1 MYIFRS
7 LFLLTLLSCFQIS
20 FAQDYSK
27 HMPNSHVDETFI
39 ENQGQWPN
47 SVLFKSKIAAGN
59 IWVQQH
65 KILFHLNDYS
75 RLFELHQKP
84 KDAEETI
91 YGKQTLVHLNF
102 PSSNEIIKIE
112 KQNKTKTYY
121 NYFIGND
128 STKWANNV
136 FGYSEVT
143 MKDFYSGID
152 LKLISQHDGF
162 KYEFHLQPNTDPNLI
177 YFNYGGAKNV
187 KVAINGNLIIET
199 ELGKIIEQKPFSYQV
214 VKGKMKEVQNTFVIR
229 DNQVYFKLGK
239 YDVSKELIIDPV
251 LVFATYSGSVTDNF
265 GMTATYGYD
274 GTAYSAGIIYGN
286 QYPTPDP
293 LAWDVTSNIT
303 IPNTNVATTD
313 AFISKY
319 SADGSTMLWTT
330 FIGGGDNT
338 QGTET
343 VHSLICDQNNNVYM
357 YGVTSSLDFPVQ
369 GGFQTVHNGGSN
381 LSVAFNG
388 TNFGTIGTD
397 IFVAKFSANGQSL
410 IGSTYIGGSENDG
423 VNYKVTSGSYN
434 TVAAYDSLSMNYGD
448 QFRGEIMLDDIG
460 NCIVASCT
468 RSQNFPVLNPFQSSN
483 AGQLDGVVFKMSPNL
498 NNLIWSSYFGG
509 SNNDACYSVK
519 VDSSSNIVFAGGTS
533 SNDLPFTAGGFNS
546 IYNGGKT
553 DGFVAKINPLGS
565 IILNAT
571 YLGTANYDQ
580 AFFVEIDRNDNVFV
594 LGQSIGG
601 AFPVLNATFVN
612 PGSSQFIIKLNPEL
626 NQNLNS
632 TVFGNGSPSI
642 NISPAAFL
650 VDICG
655 NMYVSGWGAN
665 ILQGVPLSGMPITH
679 EIVNGVVEEAT
690 QLSPPNGF
698 DFYLLVIKRNF
709 EDTLF
714 ASYIGGATAS
724 EHVDGG
730 TSRFDKNG
738 IVYQSV
744 CGGCGGVSDFPTSP
758 GAWSSQNLSS
768 NCNNLIFK
776 FDFQLI
782 PKAEFTI
789 DNNVGCAN
797 FMVEFENFS
806 TESDSYLWDF
816 GNGDTSSILFNPI
829 ITYNAPGVYNVNLY
843 VTDSICLLTDT
854 AQITITVTENIQLSV
869 SDDVE
874 LCSPVELTLV
884 ANSFGTASYF
894 IWSSS
899 PNFTDTLNSSLAD
912 SVLIITPSGPTTYYV
927 LAGNPGCY
935 KKDSV
940 TVNFIGSSV
949 VLNGNTELCLG
960 ENTILTATN
969 SNPNI
974 TFNYSWQPLSIIVGP
989 STNNSVQIN
998 PPFSQ
1003 YVYLTASSSNGCIV
1017 DDSIFVTVS
1026 FIDPSSVVASA
1037 SQYIAAVGSNVTL
1050 FGLPS
1055 GMDTYSWSP
1064 TTGVSEPTMQQTNA
1078 AVNATTIFTLTVS
1091 EGACT
1096 ESDTTEVKVYEIIC
1110 EDPYVFIPNAFS
1122 PNGDNENDILYVRG
1136 IWIEKMIFRIFDR
1149 WGEMVFESTD
1159 PTIGWDGTFKDRK
1172 LDPDVYDFYLDVT
1185 CIGGLKSIVKG
1196 NVTLMK

>member
-1 MYIFRS
+1 MFNCRS
-7 LFLLTLLSCFQIS
+7 LFLLTLFSFFQIA
-20 FAQDYSK
+20 FAQDHFK
-27 HMPNSHVDETFI
+27 QMHRAHEEEKFI
-39 ENQGQWPN
+39 ENKGQWPN

-65 KILFHLNDYS
+65 KLLFHLQDYS

-84 KDAEETI
+84 QDAEETI

-102 PSSNEIIKIE
+102 PSSNEVIKIE
-112 KQNKTKTYY
+112 KQNRTKTYF

-128 STKWANNV
+128 SSKWANNV
-136 FGYSEVT
+136 YGYSEVT
-143 MKDFYSGID
+143 MKEFYFGID
-152 LKLISQHDGF
+152 LKLITQHEGF
-162 KYEFHLQPNTDPNLI
+162 KYEFHVQPKTDPSLI
-177 YFNYGGAKNV
+177 YFNYGGVKDV

-199 ELGKIIEQKPFSYQV
+199 ELGKIIEQKPFTYQLV
-214 VKGKMKEVQNTFVIR
+214 NGKMKEVQNTFVIK
-229 DNQVYFKLGK
+229 DNQVSFKLGK
-239 YDVSKELIIDPV
+239 YDISKELIIDPV

-293 LAWDVTSNIT
+293 LAWDVISNIT

-343 VHSLICDQNNNVYM
+343 AHSLICDQSNNIYM
-357 YGVTSSLDFPVQ
+357 YGVTSSLDFPIQ
-369 GGFQTVHNGGSN
+369 GGFQTIHNGGSN
-381 LSVAFNG
+381 LTVAFNG
-388 TNFGTIGTD
+388 TNFGSVGTD
-397 IFVAKFSANGQSL
+397 IFVAKFSSNGQSL
-410 IGSTYIGGSENDG
+410 LGSTYVGGAANDG

-448 QFRGEIMLDDIG
+448 QFRGEIMLDQSG

-468 RSQNFPVLNPFQSSN
+468 RSQNFPVLNPFQSTN
-483 AGQLDGVVFKMSPNL
+483 AGQLDGVIFKMSSNL
-498 NNLIWSSYFGG
+498 NNLLWSSYYGG
-509 SNNDACYSVK
+509 ANNDACYSVK
-519 VDSSSNIVFAGGTS
+519 VDSSSNVVFAGGTS
-533 SNDLPFTAGGFNS
+533 SSDLPFTTGGFNS
-546 IYNGGKT
+546 SYNGGKT
-553 DGFVAKINPLGS
+553 DGFVAKINPTGS
-565 IILNAT
+565 TILNAT

-601 AFPVLNATFVN
+601 SFPVLNANFVN
-612 PGSSQFIIKLNPEL
+612 PGSSQFIIKLNPLL

-665 ILQGVPLSGMPITH
+665 ILQGVPLSGMP
-679 EIVNGVVEEAT
+679 VT
-690 QLSPPNGF
+690 QDALQPTPPNGF

-744 CGGCGGVSDFPTSP
+744 CGGCGGVSDFPTSQ

-789 DNNVGCAN
+789 DNNVGCAS
-797 FMVEFENFS
+797 FTVEFENFS

-829 ITYNAPGVYNVNLY
+829 ISYNAPGVYDVNLY

-854 AQITITVTENIQLSV
+854 AQITITVTENIQLTTSN
-869 SDDVE
+869 DVE

-899 PNFTDTLNSSLAD
+899 PDFTDTLNSSLAD
-912 SVLIITPSGPTTYYV
+912 SVLIITPAGPTTYYV

-935 KKDSV
+935 KKDSIIV
-940 TVNFIGSSV
+940 DFIGSSV

-960 ENTILTATN
+960 ENTLLTATN
-969 SNPNI
+969 SNPTI
-974 TFNYSWQPLSIIVGP
+974 SFNYLWQPTSIIVGS
-989 STNNSVQIN
+989 STMNSVQIN
-998 PPFSQ
+998 PPISQ
-1003 YVYLTASSSNGCIV
+1003 YVYLTASSSNGCVV
-1017 DDSIFVTVS
+1017 DDSIFVNVS
-1026 FIDPSSVVASA
+1026 FIDSSLVVASA

-1050 FGLPS
+1050 FGSPS
-1055 GMDTYSWSP
+1055 GMDSYSWSP
-1064 TTGVSEPTMQQTNA
+1064 TTGVSNPTMQQTNA
-1078 AVNATTIFTLTVS
+1078 TVNATTIFTLTVS
-1091 EGACT
+1091 EGGCIR
-1096 ESDTTEVKVYEIIC
+1096 SDTTEIKVYEIIC

-1122 PNGDNENDILYVRG
+1122 PNGDNENDVLYVRG
-1136 IWIEKMIFRIFDR
+1136 IWIEKMVFRIFDR
-1149 WGEMVFESTD
+1149 WGEMVFESND
-1159 PTIGWDGTFKDRK
+1159 PSIGWDGTFKGRK

-1185 CIGGLKSIVKG
+1185 CIGGLKSIIKG

>member
-1 MYIFRS
+1 MRS
-7 LFLLTLLSCFQIS
+7 
-20 FAQDYSK
+20 AHEEEK
-27 HMPNSHVDETFI
+27 FI
-39 ENQGQWPN
+39 ENKGQWPN

-65 KILFHLNDYS
+65 KLLFHLQDYS

-84 KDAEETI
+84 QDAEETI

-102 PSSNEIIKIE
+102 PSSNEVTKIE
-112 KQNKTKTYY
+112 KQNRTKTYF

-128 STKWANNV
+128 SSKWANNV
-136 FGYSEVT
+136 YGYSEVI
-143 MKDFYSGID
+143 MKEFYFGID
-152 LKLISQHDGF
+152 LKLITQHEGF
-162 KYEFHLQPNTDPNLI
+162 KYEFHVQPKTDPSLI
-177 YFNYGGAKNV
+177 YFNYGGVKDV

-199 ELGKIIEQKPFSYQV
+199 ELGKIIEQKPFTYQLV
-214 VKGKMKEVQNTFVIR
+214 NGKMKEVQNTFVIK
-229 DNQVYFKLGK
+229 DNQVSFKLGK
-239 YDVSKELIIDPV
+239 YDISKELIIDPV

-293 LAWDVTSNIT
+293 LAWDVNSNIT

-343 VHSLICDQNNNVYM
+343 AHSLICDQSNNIYM
-357 YGVTSSLDFPVQ
+357 YGVTSSLDFPIQ
-369 GGFQTVHNGGSN
+369 GGFQTIHNGGSN
-381 LSVAFNG
+381 LTVAFNG
-388 TNFGTIGTD
+388 TNFGNVGTD
-397 IFVAKFSANGQSL
+397 IFVAKFSSNGQSL
-410 IGSTYIGGSENDG
+410 LGSTYVGGAANDG

-448 QFRGEIMLDDIG
+448 QFRGEIMLDQNG

-468 RSQNFPVLNPFQSSN
+468 RSQNFPVLNPFQSTN
-483 AGQLDGVVFKMSPNL
+483 GGQLDGVIFKMSSNL
-498 NNLIWSSYFGG
+498 NTLLWSSYYGG
-509 SNNDACYSVK
+509 ANNDACYSVK
-519 VDSSSNIVFAGGTS
+519 VDSSSNVVFAGGTS
-533 SNDLPFTAGGFNS
+533 SSDLPFTIGGFNS
-546 IYNGGKT
+546 SYNGGKT
-553 DGFVAKINPLGS
+553 DGFVAKINPTGS
-565 IILNAT
+565 TILNAT

-601 AFPVLNATFVN
+601 SFPVLNANFVN

-679 EIVNGVVEEAT
+679 EIVNGVVIDAVQQT
-690 QLSPPNGF
+690 PPNGF

-714 ASYIGGATAS
+714 ASYIGGASAS

-744 CGGCGGVSDFPTSP
+744 CGGCGGVSDFPTSQ

-782 PKAEFTI
+782 PNAEFTI
-789 DNNVGCAN
+789 DNNVGCAS
-797 FMVEFENFS
+797 FLVDFENFS

-816 GNGDTSSILFNPI
+816 GNGDTSSILFNPTI
-829 ITYNAPGVYNVNLY
+829 NYDVPGVYNVNLY

-854 AQITITVTENIQLSV
+854 AQITITVTENIQLTTSN
-869 SDDVE
+869 DVE

-899 PNFTDTLNSSLAD
+899 PDFTDTLNSSLAD
-912 SVLIITPSGPTTYYV
+912 SVLIITPAGPTTYYV

-935 KKDSV
+935 KKDSIV
-940 TVNFIGSSV
+940 VDFIGSSV
-949 VLNGNTELCLG
+949 VLNGNTEICLG
-960 ENTILTATN
+960 ENTLLTATN
-969 SNPNI
+969 SNPTI
-974 TFNYSWQPLSIIVGP
+974 SFNYTWQPTSIIVGS
-989 STNNSVQIN
+989 STMNSVQIN
-998 PPFSQ
+998 PLISQ

-1017 DDSIFVTVS
+1017 DDSIFVNVS
-1026 FIDPSSVVASA
+1026 FIDTSLVVASA
-1037 SQYIAAVGSNVTL
+1037 SQYIAAVGSNITL
-1050 FGLPS
+1050 FGSPS
-1055 GMDTYSWSP
+1055 GMDSYSWSP
-1064 TTGVSEPTMQQTNA
+1064 TTGVFDPTMQQTHA
-1078 AVNATTIFTLTVS
+1078 TVNATTIFTLTVS
-1091 EGACT
+1091 EGGCIR
-1096 ESDTTEVKVYEIIC
+1096 SDTTEIKVYEIIC

-1122 PNGDNENDILYVRG
+1122 PNGDNENDVLYVRG
-1136 IWIEKMIFRIFDR
+1136 IWIEKMVFRIFDR
-1149 WGEMVFESTD
+1149 WGEMVFESSD
-1159 PTIGWDGTFKDRK
+1159 PSIGWDGTFKGGK

-1185 CIGGLKSIVKG
+1185 CIGGLKSIIKG

>member
-1 MYIFRS
+1 MFNCRS
-7 LFLLTLLSCFQIS
+7 LFLLTLFSFFQIT
-20 FAQDYSK
+20 FAQDHFKRMRSAHEEEK
-27 HMPNSHVDETFI
+27 FI
-39 ENQGQWPN
+39 ENKGQWPN

-65 KILFHLNDYS
+65 KLLFHLQDYS

-84 KDAEETI
+84 QDAEETI

-102 PSSNEIIKIE
+102 PSSNEVIKIE
-112 KQNKTKTYY
+112 KQNRTKTYF

-128 STKWANNV
+128 SSKWANNV
-136 FGYSEVT
+136 YGYSEVI
-143 MKDFYSGID
+143 MKEFYFGID
-152 LKLISQHDGF
+152 LKLITQHEGF
-162 KYEFHLQPNTDPNLI
+162 KYEFHVQPKTDPSLI
-177 YFNYGGAKNV
+177 YFNYGGVKDV

-199 ELGKIIEQKPFSYQV
+199 ELGKIIEQKPFTYQLV
-214 VKGKMKEVQNTFVIR
+214 NGKMKEVQNTFVIK
-229 DNQVYFKLGK
+229 DNQVSFKLGK
-239 YDVSKELIIDPV
+239 YDISKELIIDPV

-293 LAWDVTSNIT
+293 LAWDVNSNIT

-343 VHSLICDQNNNVYM
+343 AHSLICDQSNNIYM
-357 YGVTSSLDFPVQ
+357 YGVTSSLDFPIQ
-369 GGFQTVHNGGSN
+369 GGFQTIHNGGSN
-381 LSVAFNG
+381 LTVAFNG
-388 TNFGTIGTD
+388 TNFGNVGTD
-397 IFVAKFSANGQSL
+397 IFVAKFSSNGQSL
-410 IGSTYIGGSENDG
+410 LGSTYVGGAANDG

-448 QFRGEIMLDDIG
+448 QFRGEIMLDQSG

-468 RSQNFPVLNPFQSSN
+468 RSQNFPVLNPFQSTN
-483 AGQLDGVVFKMSPNL
+483 AGQLDGVIFKMSSNL
-498 NNLIWSSYFGG
+498 NNLLWSSYYGG
-509 SNNDACYSVK
+509 ANNDACYSVK
-519 VDSSSNIVFAGGTS
+519 VDSSSNVVFAGGTS
-533 SNDLPFTAGGFNS
+533 SSDLPFTIGGFNS
-546 IYNGGKT
+546 SYNGGKT
-553 DGFVAKINPLGS
+553 DGFVAKINPTGS
-565 IILNAT
+565 TILNAT

-601 AFPVLNATFVN
+601 SFPVLNANFVN

-679 EIVNGVVEEAT
+679 EIVNGVVIDAVQQT
-690 QLSPPNGF
+690 PPNGF

-714 ASYIGGATAS
+714 ASYIGGASAS

-744 CGGCGGVSDFPTSP
+744 CGGCGGVSDFPTSQ

-782 PKAEFTI
+782 PNAEFTI
-789 DNNVGCAN
+789 DNNVGCAS
-797 FMVEFENFS
+797 FLVDFENFS

-816 GNGDTSSILFNPI
+816 GNGDTSSILFNPTI
-829 ITYNAPGVYNVNLY
+829 NYDVPGVYNVNLY

-854 AQITITVTENIQLSV
+854 AQITITVTENIQLTTSN
-869 SDDVE
+869 DVE

-894 IWSSS
+894 IWTSS
-899 PNFTDTLNSSLAD
+899 PDFTDTLNSSLAD
-912 SVLIITPSGPTTYYV
+912 SVLIITPTGPTTYYV

-935 KKDSV
+935 KKDSIIV
-940 TVNFIGSSV
+940 DFIGSSV

-960 ENTILTATN
+960 ENTLLTATN
-969 SNPNI
+969 SNPTI
-974 TFNYSWQPLSIIVGP
+974 SFNYSWQPSSIIVGS
-989 STNNSVQIN
+989 STMNSVQIN
-998 PPFSQ
+998 PPISQ
-1003 YVYLTASSSNGCIV
+1003 YVYLTASSSNGCVV
-1017 DDSIFVTVS
+1017 DDSIFVNVS
-1026 FIDPSSVVASA
+1026 FIDSSLVVASA

-1050 FGLPS
+1050 FGAPS
-1055 GMDTYSWSP
+1055 GMDSYSWSP
-1064 TTGVSEPTMQQTNA
+1064 TTGVSNPTMQQTNA
-1078 AVNATTIFTLTVS
+1078 TVNATTIFTLTVS
-1091 EGACT
+1091 EGGCIR
-1096 ESDTTEVKVYEIIC
+1096 SDTTEIKVYEIIC

-1122 PNGDNENDILYVRG
+1122 PNGDNENDVLYVRG
-1136 IWIEKMIFRIFDR
+1136 IWIEKMVFRIFDR
-1149 WGEMVFESTD
+1149 WGEMVFESSD
-1159 PTIGWDGTFKDRK
+1159 PSIGWDGTFKGRK

-1185 CIGGLKSIVKG
+1185 CIGGLKSIIKG

>member
-1 MYIFRS
+1 MFNIRS
-7 LFLLTLLSCFQIS
+7 LFLLTLFSIFQIT
-20 FAQDYSK
+20 FAQDHFKRMRSAHEEEK
-27 HMPNSHVDETFI
+27 FI
-39 ENQGQWPN
+39 ENKGQWPN

-65 KILFHLNDYS
+65 KLLFHLQDYS

-84 KDAEETI
+84 QDAEETI

-102 PSSNEIIKIE
+102 PSSNEVTKIE
-112 KQNKTKTYY
+112 KQNRTKTYF

-128 STKWANNV
+128 SSKWANNV
-136 FGYSEVT
+136 YGYSEVI
-143 MKDFYSGID
+143 MKEFYFGID
-152 LKLISQHDGF
+152 LKLITQHEGF
-162 KYEFHLQPNTDPNLI
+162 KYEFHVQPKTDPSLI
-177 YFNYGGAKNV
+177 YFNYGGVKDV

-199 ELGKIIEQKPFSYQV
+199 ELGKIIEQKPFTYQLV
-214 VKGKMKEVQNTFVIR
+214 NGKMKEVQNTFVIK
-229 DNQVYFKLGK
+229 DNQVSFKLGK
-239 YDVSKELIIDPV
+239 YDISKELIIDPV

-293 LAWDVTSNIT
+293 LAWDVNSNIT

-343 VHSLICDQNNNVYM
+343 AHSLICDQSNNIYM
-357 YGVTSSLDFPVQ
+357 YGVTSSLDFPIQ
-369 GGFQTVHNGGSN
+369 GGFQTIHNGGSN
-381 LSVAFNG
+381 LTVAFNG
-388 TNFGTIGTD
+388 TNFGNVGTD
-397 IFVAKFSANGQSL
+397 IFVAKFSSNGQSL
-410 IGSTYIGGSENDG
+410 LGSTYVGGAANDG

-448 QFRGEIMLDDIG
+448 QFRGEIMLDQNG

-468 RSQNFPVLNPFQSSN
+468 RSQNFPVLNPFQSTN
-483 AGQLDGVVFKMSPNL
+483 GGQLDGVIFKMSSNL
-498 NNLIWSSYFGG
+498 NTLLWSSYYGG
-509 SNNDACYSVK
+509 ANNDACYSVK
-519 VDSSSNIVFAGGTS
+519 VDSSSNVVFAGGTS
-533 SNDLPFTAGGFNS
+533 SSDLPFTIGGFNS
-546 IYNGGKT
+546 SYNGGKT
-553 DGFVAKINPLGS
+553 DGFVAKINPTGS
-565 IILNAT
+565 TILNAT

-601 AFPVLNATFVN
+601 SFPVLNANFVN

-679 EIVNGVVEEAT
+679 EIVNGVVIDAVQQT
-690 QLSPPNGF
+690 PPNGF

-714 ASYIGGATAS
+714 ASYIGGASAS

-744 CGGCGGVSDFPTSP
+744 CGGCGGVSDFPTSQ

-782 PKAEFTI
+782 PNAEFTI
-789 DNNVGCAN
+789 DNNVGCAS
-797 FMVEFENFS
+797 FLVDFENFS

-816 GNGDTSSILFNPI
+816 GNGDTSSILFNPTI
-829 ITYNAPGVYNVNLY
+829 NYDVPGVYNVNLY

-854 AQITITVTENIQLSV
+854 AQITITVTENIQLTTSN
-869 SDDVE
+869 DVE

-899 PNFTDTLNSSLAD
+899 PDFTDTLNSSLAD
-912 SVLIITPSGPTTYYV
+912 SVLIITPTGPTTYYV

-935 KKDSV
+935 KKDSIIV
-940 TVNFIGSSV
+940 DFIGSSV

-960 ENTILTATN
+960 ENTLLTATN
-969 SNPNI
+969 SNPTI
-974 TFNYSWQPLSIIVGP
+974 SFNYSWQPSSIIVGS
-989 STNNSVQIN
+989 STMNSVQIN
-998 PPFSQ
+998 PPISQ
-1003 YVYLTASSSNGCIV
+1003 YVYLTASSSNGCVV
-1017 DDSIFVTVS
+1017 DDSIFVNVS
-1026 FIDPSSVVASA
+1026 FIDSSLVVASA

-1050 FGLPS
+1050 FGAPS
-1055 GMDTYSWSP
+1055 GMDSYSWSP
-1064 TTGVSEPTMQQTNA
+1064 TTGVSNPTMQQTNA
-1078 AVNATTIFTLTVS
+1078 TVNATTIFTLTVS
-1091 EGACT
+1091 EGGCT
-1096 ESDTTEVKVYEIIC
+1096 RSDTTEIKVYEIIC

-1122 PNGDNENDILYVRG
+1122 PNGDNENDVLYVRG
-1136 IWIEKMIFRIFDR
+1136 IWIEKMVFRIFDR
-1149 WGEMVFESTD
+1149 WGEMVFESSD
-1159 PTIGWDGTFKDRK
+1159 PSIGWDGTFKGRK

-1185 CIGGLKSIVKG
+1185 CIGGLKSIIKG

>member
-1 MYIFRS
+1 MFNIRS
-7 LFLLTLLSCFQIS
+7 LFLLTLFSIFQIT
-20 FAQDYSK
+20 FAQDHFK
-27 HMPNSHVDETFI
+27 GMRGSHEEEKFI
-39 ENQGQWPN
+39 ENNGQWPN

-65 KILFHLNDYS
+65 KLLFHLQDYS
-75 RLFELHQKP
+75 RLYELHQKP
-84 KDAEETI
+84 KDAEATI

-102 PSSNEIIKIE
+102 PSSNEVTKIE
-112 KQNKTKTYY
+112 KQNRTKTYF

-128 STKWANNV
+128 SSKWANNV
-136 FGYSEVT
+136 YGYSEVI
-143 MKDFYSGID
+143 MKEFYFGID
-152 LKLISQHDGF
+152 LKLITQHEGF
-162 KYEFHLQPNTDPNLI
+162 KYEFHVKPKTDPSLI
-177 YFNYGGAKNV
+177 YFNYGGVKDV

-199 ELGKIIEQKPFSYQV
+199 ELGKIIEQKPYTYQLV
-214 VKGKMKEVQNTFVIR
+214 NGKKKEVQNTFVIK
-229 DNQVYFKLGK
+229 DNQVSFKLGK
-239 YDVSKELIIDPV
+239 YDISKELIIDPV

-293 LAWDVTSNIT
+293 LAWDVNSNIT

-319 SADGSTMLWTT
+319 SADGTTMLWTT

-343 VHSLICDQNNNVYM
+343 AHSLICDQSNNIYM
-357 YGVTSSLDFPVQ
+357 YGVTSSLDFPIQ
-369 GGFQTVHNGGSN
+369 GGFQTIHNGGSN
-381 LSVAFNG
+381 LTVAFNG
-388 TNFGTIGTD
+388 TNFGNVGTD
-397 IFVAKFSANGQSL
+397 IFVAKFSSNGQSL
-410 IGSTYIGGSENDG
+410 LGSTYVGGAANDG

-448 QFRGEIMLDDIG
+448 QFRGEIMLDQNG

-468 RSQNFPVLNPFQSSN
+468 RSQNFPVLNPFQSTN
-483 AGQLDGVVFKMSPNL
+483 GGQLDGVIFKMSSNL
-498 NNLIWSSYFGG
+498 NTLLWSSYYGG
-509 SNNDACYSVK
+509 TNNDACYSVK

-533 SNDLPFTAGGFNS
+533 SNDLPFTTGGFNS

-553 DGFVAKINPLGS
+553 DGFVAKINPIGS
-565 IILNAT
+565 TILNAT

-601 AFPVLNATFVN
+601 SFPVLNANFVN

-679 EIVNGVVEEAT
+679 EIVNGVVIDAVQQT
-690 QLSPPNGF
+690 PPNGF

-714 ASYIGGATAS
+714 ASYIGGASAS

-744 CGGCGGVSDFPTSP
+744 CGGCGGVSDFPTSQ

-782 PKAEFTI
+782 PNAEFTI
-789 DNNVGCAN
+789 DNNVGCAS
-797 FMVEFENFS
+797 FLVDFENFS

-816 GNGDTSSILFNPI
+816 GNGDTSSILFNPTI
-829 ITYNAPGVYNVNLY
+829 NYDVPGVYNVNLY

-854 AQITITVTENIQLSV
+854 AQITITVTENIQLTTSN
-869 SDDVE
+869 DVE

-899 PNFTDTLNSSLAD
+899 PNFSDTLNSSLAD
-912 SVLIITPSGPTTYYV
+912 SVLIITPAGPTTYYV

-935 KKDSV
+935 KKDSIV
-940 TVNFIGSSV
+940 VDFIGSSV

-960 ENTILTATN
+960 ENTLLTATN
-969 SNPNI
+969 SNPTI
-974 TFNYSWQPLSIIVGP
+974 SFNYTWQPTSIIVGS
-989 STNNSVQIN
+989 STMNSVQIN
-998 PPFSQ
+998 PPISQ

-1017 DDSIFVTVS
+1017 DDSIFVNVS
-1026 FIDPSSVVASA
+1026 FIDTSLVVASA
-1037 SQYIAAVGSNVTL
+1037 SQYIAAVGSNITL
-1050 FGLPS
+1050 FGSPS
-1055 GMDTYSWSP
+1055 GMDSYSWSP
-1064 TTGVSEPTMQQTNA
+1064 TTGVFDPTMQQTNA
-1078 AVNATTIFTLTVS
+1078 TVNATTIFTLTVS
-1091 EGACT
+1091 EGGCT
-1096 ESDTTEVKVYEIIC
+1096 RSDTTEIKVYEIIC

-1122 PNGDNENDILYVRG
+1122 PNGDNENDVLYVRG
-1136 IWIEKMIFRIFDR
+1136 IWIEKMVFRIFDR
-1149 WGEMVFESTD
+1149 WGEMVFESSD
-1159 PTIGWDGTFKDRK
+1159 PSIGWDGTFKGGK

-1185 CIGGLKSIVKG
+1185 CIGGLKSIIKG

>member
-1 MYIFRS
+1 MFFYRSVFLIS
-7 LFLLTLLSCFQIS
+7 LFFSFNFTLS
-20 FAQDYSK
+20 QDLNQLNK
-27 HMPNSHVDETFI
+27 KSHEDHVLI
-39 ENQGQWPN
+39 ENKGQWP
-47 SVLFKSKIAAGN
+47 SPVLFKSKISFGN

-65 KILFHLNDYS
+65 KILFHLQDFS

-84 KDAEETI
+84 EDSEETI
-91 YGKQTLVHLNF
+91 FGKQTLVHLNF
-102 PSSNEIIKIE
+102 PSSNEVTRIE
-112 KQNKTKTYY
+112 KHIRSEAYF

-128 STKWANNV
+128 SSKWASDV
-136 FGYSEVT
+136 HGYSEIT
-143 MKDFYSGID
+143 MNEFYKGID
-152 LKLISQHDGF
+152 LKLISQHEGF
-162 KYEFHLQPNTDPNLI
+162 KYEFHLKPKTDPNLI
-177 YFNYGGAKNV
+177 FFNYGGVKNV
-187 KVAINGNLIIET
+187 KVSRNGNLIIET
-199 ELGKIIEQKPFSYQV
+199 ELGKIVEQKPFSYQIIN
-214 VKGKMKEVQNTFVIR
+214 GKIKEVTNTFVIR
-229 DNQVYFKLGK
+229 DNQVSFKLGK
-239 YDVSKELIIDPV
+239 YDLTKELIIDPI

-274 GTAYSAGIIYGN
+274 GTAFSAGTIYGN

-293 LAWDVTSNIT
+293 LAWNVNSNIT
-303 IPNTNVATTD
+303 IPSTNVATTD

-319 SADGSTMLWTT
+319 SADGSSMLWTT

-343 VHSLICDQNNNVYM
+343 AHSLICDQSNNIYL

-381 LSVAFNG
+381 LTVAFNG
-388 TNFGTIGTD
+388 TNFGTAGTD

-410 IGSTYIGGSENDG
+410 LGSTYIGGSANDG

-448 QFRGEIMLDDIG
+448 QFRGEIMLDQEG

-468 RSQNFPVLNPFQSSN
+468 RSNNFPVMNPFQSSN
-483 AGQLDGVVFKMSPNL
+483 AGQLDGVIFKMSPNL

-519 VDSSSNIVFAGGTS
+519 VDSSSNIIFAGGTS
-533 SNDLPFTAGGFNS
+533 SNNLPFTSAGLS
-546 IYNGGKT
+546 PIYNGGKT
-553 DGFVAKINPLGS
+553 DGFVVKINASGTTVV
-565 IILNAT
+565 NAT
-571 YLGTANYDQ
+571 YLGTTNYDQ

-601 AFPVLNATFVN
+601 SFPVINANFVN
-612 PGSSQFIIKLNPEL
+612 PGSSQFIIKLNPTL

-665 ILQGVPLSGMPITH
+665 ILQGVPLSGMP
-679 EIVNGVVEEAT
+679 VT
-690 QLSPPNGF
+690 QDAFQLTPPNGF
-698 DFYLLVIKRNF
+698 DFYLLVIKKDF

-714 ASYIGGATAS
+714 ASYIGGASAS

-744 CGGCGGVSDFPTSP
+744 CGGCGGFSDFPTSS

-782 PKAEFTI
+782 PQAEFI
-789 DNNVGCAN
+789 VGNNLGCAS
-797 FMVEFENFS
+797 FTVDFENFS
-806 TESDSYLWDF
+806 TDSDSYLWDF
-816 GNGDTSSILFNPI
+816 GNGDTSSTIFNPTI
-829 ITYNAPGVYNVNLY
+829 VYDLPGVYNVNLY
-843 VTDSICLLTDT
+843 VTDSICLVTDT
-854 AQITITVTENIQLSV
+854 AQITITVLEDIQLST
-869 SDDVE
+869 SNDVE
-874 LCSPVELTLV
+874 LCSPVELSLV

-899 PNFTDTLNSSLAD
+899 PDFTDTLNAFLID
-912 SVLIITPSGPTTYYV
+912 SVLNITPSGPTTYYV

-935 KKDSV
+935 KIDSIIV
-940 TVNFIGSSV
+940 DFIGSSV
-949 VLNGNTELCLG
+949 VLEGNTELCLG
-960 ENTILTATN
+960 ENTVLIATN

-974 TFNYSWQPLSIIVGP
+974 SFNYTWQPTSIIVGP
-989 STNNSVQIN
+989 LTLDSVQIN
-998 PPFSQ
+998 PPNSQ
-1003 YVYLTASSSNGCIV
+1003 YVYLSASSSNGCIV
-1017 DDSIFVTVS
+1017 NDSIFVNIS
-1026 FIDPSSVVASA
+1026 FIDPSLVLANASPN
-1037 SQYIAAVGSNVTL
+1037 ITTVGSTVTL
-1050 FGLPS
+1050 YGSPS
-1055 GMDTYSWSP
+1055 GLDSYLWSP
-1064 TTGVSEPTMQQTNA
+1064 ANGLSDPTMQQTNA
-1078 AVNATTIFTLTVS
+1078 VVNQNTIYTLTVTD
-1091 EGACT
+1091 GACT
-1096 ESDTTEVKVYEIIC
+1096 RSDTTEVKIYEVIC

-1122 PNGDNENDILYVRG
+1122 PNGDNENDVLYVRG

-1149 WGEMVFESTD
+1149 WGELVFESTD
-1159 PTIGWDGTFKDRK
+1159 VANGWDGTFRGKK
-1172 LDPDVYDFYLDVT
+1172 LEPDVYDFYLDVT
-1185 CIGGLKSIVKG
+1185 CIGGLKSITKG

>member
-7 LFLLTLLSCFQIS
+7 LFLVTLLSCFQIS

-27 HMPNSHVDETFI
+27 HMHNSHVDETFI

-65 KILFHLNDYS
+65 KILFHLKDYS

-102 PSSNEIIKIE
+102 PSSNEVIKIE

-143 MKDFYSGID
+143 MKDFYFGID

-162 KYEFHLQPNTDPNLI
+162 KYEFHLQPNADPNLI

-199 ELGKIIEQKPFSYQV
+199 ELGKIIEQKPYSYQL

-369 GGFQTVHNGGSN
+369 GGFQTIHNGGSN

-553 DGFVAKINPLGS
+553 DGFVAKINPSGS

-789 DNNVGCAN
+789 DNNVGCAS
-797 FMVEFENFS
+797 FTVDFENFS

-854 AQITITVTENIQLSV
+854 AQITITVIENIQLSV

-894 IWSSS
+894 VWSSS

-935 KKDSV
+935 KKDSI

-998 PPFSQ
+998 PPISQ

-1037 SQYIAAVGSNVTL
+1037 SQYIAAIGSNVTL

-1078 AVNATTIFTLTVS
+1078 TVNATTIFTLTVS
-1091 EGACT
+1091 EGACI